1 MVERCTG
8 TVLWGKGRK
17 VGRREGS
24 VPLREA
30 HTHAGLRG
38 PTSPS
43 CSELML
49 LPHEALASMHL
60 GGRALAREKGW
71 AESYLQL
78 EEVVGVCGGHGA
90 VLGPELV
97 LRVLGQWLHPQLL

>member
-1 MVERCTG
+1 M
-8 TVLWGKGRK
+8 
-17 VGRREGS
+17 
-24 VPLREA
+24 PLRAA

-49 LPHEALASMHL
+49 LPHEALASTHL

-71 AESYLQL
+71 TESYFQL
-78 EEVVGVCGGHGA
+78 EEVVGVYRGHGV

-97 LRVLGQWLHPQLL
+97 LRVLGQ